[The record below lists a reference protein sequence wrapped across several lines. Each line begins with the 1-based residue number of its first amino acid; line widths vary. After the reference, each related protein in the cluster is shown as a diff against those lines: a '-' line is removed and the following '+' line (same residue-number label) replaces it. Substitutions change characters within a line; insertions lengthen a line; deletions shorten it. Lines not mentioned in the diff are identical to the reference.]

1 MNPSQKLALELLN
14 EAQKELPQ
22 KFELT
27 DLEKLLSVDAYSSEQ
42 RLRELKKPFLKFL
55 TEK

>member
-1 MNPSQKLALELLN
+1 MNPSQKKLALELLN

-42 RLRELKKPFLKFL
+42 RLRELKKAISEILD
-55 TEK
+55 